1 MNQSIDGFTPFR
13 PIVGSAHDRP
23 GQEWSASLAQHLAG
37 KEFGIWAIR
46 ANGFRIKQ
54 VDQVAMGELE

>member
-23 GQEWSASLAQHLAG
+23 GQEW
-37 KEFGIWAIR
+37 FGIWAIR